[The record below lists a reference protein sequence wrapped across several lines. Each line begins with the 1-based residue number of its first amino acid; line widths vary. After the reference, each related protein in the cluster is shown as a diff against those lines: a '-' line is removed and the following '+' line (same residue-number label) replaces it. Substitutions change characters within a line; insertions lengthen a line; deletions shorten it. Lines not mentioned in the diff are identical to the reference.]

1 MCVCIFS
8 SCCMHALNV
17 AINQVAFAT
26 AAASVVV
33 LTAAYVFVVVRV
45 CCCCL
50 LFTLCQQ
57 GQRRLLHVAQQA
69 KNWEEPTETSYQFC
83 GWQANKVNLLV
94 KFAPHPQGHSSSTCS
109 APASPPSTS
118 TSSFLLGVKCFR
130 TDNTRKP
137 IDNTEEKWQTTKPK
151 IR

>member
-1 MCVCIFS
+1 MCVYVFP

-26 AAASVVV
+26 AAASAYVVV
-33 LTAAYVFVVVRV
+33 VTAAYVIVVVA

-69 KNWEEPTETSYQFC
+69 KN
-83 GWQANKVNLLV
+83 
-94 KFAPHPQGHSSSTCS
+94 
-109 APASPPSTS
+109 
-118 TSSFLLGVKCFR
+118 
-130 TDNTRKP
+130 
-137 IDNTEEKWQTTKPK
+137 
-151 IR
+151 

>member
-1 MCVCIFS
+1 MCVYIFP

-26 AAASVVV
+26 AAARIVV
-33 LTAAYVFVVVRV
+33 TAAYVVVVA

-69 KNWEEPTETSYQFC
+69 KN
-83 GWQANKVNLLV
+83 
-94 KFAPHPQGHSSSTCS
+94 
-109 APASPPSTS
+109 
-118 TSSFLLGVKCFR
+118 
-130 TDNTRKP
+130 
-137 IDNTEEKWQTTKPK
+137 
-151 IR
+151 